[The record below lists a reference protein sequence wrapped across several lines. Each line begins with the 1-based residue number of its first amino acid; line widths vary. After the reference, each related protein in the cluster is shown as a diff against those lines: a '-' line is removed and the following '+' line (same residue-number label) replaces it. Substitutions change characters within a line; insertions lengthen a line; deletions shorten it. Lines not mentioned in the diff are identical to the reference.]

1 MPAGCKDT
9 ITKELGVQ
17 PIQINSK
24 LVSAQLRGRLYW
36 TNIPNI
42 KQPKDKGITFQSIL
56 EPGGYTDR
64 LKSRCITARN
74 GYEKMTN
81 WERLYRRY
89 HEVGFN
95 TIVFLSPDC
104 DWTKGIRHLT
114 TLERERLQTLPE
126 GYTSQLSYND
136 AADVIGDGW
145 TVDVIAHILK
155 EI

>member
-74 GYEKMTN
+74 GYEKTTN

-95 TIVFLSPDC
+95 MLNPLLCFIFISLGILSVHLMPLDT
-104 DWTKGIRHLT
+104 WRTHLVEIRSSPLYC
-114 TLERERLQTLPE
+114 RQ
-126 GYTSQLSYND
+126 
-136 AADVIGDGW
+136 
-145 TVDVIAHILK
+145 ILK
-155 EI
+155 